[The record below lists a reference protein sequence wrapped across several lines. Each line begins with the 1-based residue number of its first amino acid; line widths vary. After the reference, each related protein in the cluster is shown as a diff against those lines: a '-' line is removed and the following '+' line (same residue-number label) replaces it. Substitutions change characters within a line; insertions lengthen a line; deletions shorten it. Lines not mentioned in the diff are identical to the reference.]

1 MHRVLLTSFAAVVLS
16 AAAHAQQ
23 PPAATPT
30 SPPPPPPPYGTPIT
44 LEQARKAVAAAE
56 AEAKKNNWFL
66 AIAAVSP
73 GGHLVHFSLMDNT
86 QYGSIA
92 IAQHKARAA
101 VNFRRPTKVFQDGL
115 QATTPNLVL
124 LTLDDVIASEGG
136 IPIVVDGKIVGA
148 IGCSGATGAQ
158 DGQACLAGVNALKQ

>member
-73 GGHLVHFSLMDNT
+73 GAHLVHFSLMDNT

-115 QATTPNLVL
+115 QATPPNLVL